1 MMDDE
6 LINAALDAAC
16 RTIQQALGVNGD
28 VAGLHFSGDAGERF
42 RELMRDY
49 IRTERAYSRA

>member
-16 RTIQQALGVNGD
+16 RTIQEALGVNGD

-42 RELMRDY
+42 RDLMRDY
-49 IRTERAYSRA
+49 IRTERAYL

>member
-16 RTIQQALGVNGD
+16 RTIQEALGVETGD

-49 IRTERAYSRA
+49 IRTERAYL